1 MTTNPR
7 GPVLRVV
14 NSGDKNWTARE
25 VAEKIG
31 QKPDNVAYRPRS
43 LTKEGAI
50 VKVGAG
56 RYAARYQ
63 AYAALPETVVNET
76 ISKSVSAEAITAALW
91 SELLGM
97 PVDSEMVSVLS
108 RVQSVVAD
116 AMN

>member
-1 MTTNPR
+1 MKNNTKAR
-7 GPVLRVV
+7 VLRVV
-14 NSGDKNWTARE
+14 KSGDKNWTARE
-25 VAEKIG
+25 VAEKVG
-31 QKPDNVAYRPRS
+31 QKPDNVAYHLRT

-56 RYAARYQ
+56 LYTASPDTQ
-63 AYAALPETVVNET
+63 VALPETVVNET
-76 ISKSVSAEAITAALW
+76 ISKAVSAEAITAALW